1 MWRFVGKWVCQN
13 HKFYYTYVLGCAFG
27 VYNFWWY
34 SMVGY
39 YRARN
44 HHRSLDFAIQ
54 KEQEWELIKPK
65 DDDDDYYDEEG
76 EEGGEEGGDAG
87 AAEGGDDAGEGGDA
101 DGDDE

>member
-13 HKFYYTYVLGCAFG
+13 HKFYYTYVLGVAFG

-44 HHRSLDFAIQ
+44 HHRSLEFAIK